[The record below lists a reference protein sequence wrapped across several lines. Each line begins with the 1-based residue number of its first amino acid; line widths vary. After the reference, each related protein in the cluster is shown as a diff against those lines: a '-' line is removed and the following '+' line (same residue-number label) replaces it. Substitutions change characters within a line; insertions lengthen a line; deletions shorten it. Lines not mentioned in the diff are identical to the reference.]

1 MTENERNSMN
11 WVVAVL
17 ASVLMHAGV
26 VALFM
31 ISGRPPAAAAD
42 EGSEVPPLVES
53 GDAGDGASAPLDE
66 PRTSSASVEPAAS
79 AAPSSAA
86 PVRSASAASA
96 ATSAD
101 TSSVARPSVPVGE
114 RVAEIPE
121 FYTVRQG
128 DTLTKIARS
137 FGTTPEELAKVN
149 GKELRQMDR
158 IWVGQKIRLRA
169 R

>member
-31 ISGRPPAAAAD
+31 ISGRPPAVAAD
-42 EGSEVPPLVES
+42 EGSEGQPLVES

-66 PRTSSASVEPAAS
+66 PRTSSASVESAAS
-79 AAPSSAA
+79 AAPSSAV
-86 PVRSASAASA
+86 PVRSASAAP
-96 ATSAD
+96 SAD
-101 TSSVARPSVPVGE
+101 TPSASEARSSVPVGE

-121 FYTVRQG
+121 FYTVKQG

-137 FGTTPEELAKVN
+137 FGTTPEELARVN

>member
-11 WVVAVL
+11 WVVAVF

-31 ISGRPPAAAAD
+31 MSGRPPAVAAD
-42 EGSEVPPLVES
+42 DGPEAPSLVES
-53 GDAGDGASAPLDE
+53 GDAEGEASAPRDE
-66 PRTSSASVEPAAS
+66 PRPSSASVEPAAS
-79 AAPSSAA
+79 AAPPSAA
-86 PVRSASAASA
+86 PVRAASA

-101 TSSVARPSVPVGE
+101 TSSEARPSVPVGE

>member
-1 MTENERNSMN
+1 MTDNERNSMN

-17 ASVLMHAGV
+17 ASVIMHAGIV
-26 VALFM
+26 GLF
-31 ISGRPPAAAAD
+31 ILSGRPSVAAVDDAPVAEADAVSAVADGEPSAPREAEAPAPATAEAATPPAPAAATQ
-42 EGSEVPPLVES
+42 V
-53 GDAGDGASAPLDE
+53 
-66 PRTSSASVEPAAS
+66 RTA
-79 AAPSSAA
+79 
-86 PVRSASAASA
+86 SASAAAPSA
-96 ATSAD
+96 ET
-101 TSSVARPSVPVGE
+101 RPSVPLGE

-121 FYTVRQG
+121 FYTVKQG

-137 FGTTPEELAKVN
+137 FGTTPEEVAKVN